1 MPPWMK
7 LTQYIAKPASII
19 MPYRAIASISSS
31 APKPAAELA
40 QRTDASGRP
49 LSVTGKPKRE
59 EPLASQVEK
68 KGAMQ
73 YALYVPDLNKSYC

>member
-1 MPPWMK
+1 
-7 LTQYIAKPASII
+7 

-31 APKPAAELA
+31 APKPAQELA

-73 YALYVPDLNKSYC
+73 YALYVPHQSIYINII